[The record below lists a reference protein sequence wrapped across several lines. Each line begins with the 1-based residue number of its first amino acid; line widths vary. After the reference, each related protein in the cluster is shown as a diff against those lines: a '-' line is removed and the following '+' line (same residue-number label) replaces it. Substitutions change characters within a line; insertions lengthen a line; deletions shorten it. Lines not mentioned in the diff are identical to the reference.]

1 TRIYATPSLE
11 MLKSAM
17 ERSAPSMP
25 DEEPL
30 WLGDYRIA

>member
-1 TRIYATPSLE
+1 

-30 WLGDYRIA
+30 WLGDEEELARLCGLR